1 VKQTG
6 LLLSSSSPTIHTYRS
21 GEGALFVNSYLIEG
35 ESGVVSIDAPML
47 VSDARAYRA
56 RLDAL
61 HKPLAG
67 VLLTHP
73 HPDHYNGLTELVAAL
88 DVPILALAD
97 VDREIRERDA
107 PKREQWGPVFGDEWP
122 ERSTFPSDTVDP
134 GSPVELAGLHF
145 TPIDAGAGESVSE
158 TIWRLDGDDAVAF
171 VGDLV
176 YNGTHS
182 YIADGLTREWIES
195 LDRCAGLL
203 DPAATL
209 YIGHGGPVGV
219 DALQRQKSYLMMLR
233 EVVGR
238 LARGADHLDDGAAD
252 ELVRI
257 MGDYTGGAP
266 LAWLLT
272 AGRDAVAAELSR
284 EKATA

>member
-1 VKQTG
+1 MP
-6 LLLSSSSPTIHTYRS
+6 PTIHTYRS
-21 GEGALFVNSYLIEG
+21 GESALFVNSYLVEG
-35 ESGVVSIDAPML
+35 EDGVVSIDAPMF

-73 HPDHYNGLTELVAAL
+73 HPDHYNGLTELVAGL

-107 PKREQWGPVFGDEWP
+107 AKREQWGPLFGDEWP
-122 ERSTFPSDTVDP
+122 TRSTFPSEIVEQ
-134 GSPVELAGLHF
+134 GSEVELAGLRF

-158 TIWRLDGDDAVAF
+158 TIWRLEGAGAVAF

-176 YNGTHS
+176 FDGTHS
-182 YIADGLTREWIES
+182 YIADGLTAAWIES
-195 LDRCAGLL
+195 LDRCAVLL

-219 DALQRQKSYLMMLR
+219 DALQRQKAYLMMLR
-233 EVVGR
+233 EVVRR
-238 LARGADHLDDGAAD
+238 LAEGADSLEDDAAD
-252 ELVRI
+252 ELARV

-266 LAWLLT
+266 LDWLLVR
-272 AGRDAVAAELSR
+272 GRDAVAAELAR
-284 EKATA
+284 ENGRP

>member
-1 VKQTG
+1 MP
-6 LLLSSSSPTIHTYRS
+6 PTIHTYRS
-21 GEGALFVNSYLIEG
+21 GASALFVNSYLVEG
-35 ESGVVSIDAPML
+35 EDGVVSIDAPML

-73 HPDHYNGLTELVAAL
+73 HPDHYNGLTELVAGL
-88 DVPILALAD
+88 DVPIVALAD

-107 PKREQWGPVFGDEWP
+107 AKRKQWGPLFGDEWP
-122 ERSTFPSDTVDP
+122 ERSTFPSEIVEP
-134 GSPVELAGLHF
+134 GSEVELAGLRF

-158 TIWRLDGDDAVAF
+158 TIWRLEGDGAIAF

-176 YNGTHS
+176 FDGTHS
-182 YIADGLTREWIES
+182 YIADGLTAAWIES
-195 LDRCAGLL
+195 LDRSAVLF

-219 DALQRQKSYLMMLR
+219 EALQRQKAYLMMLR
-233 EVVGR
+233 EVVRR
-238 LARGADHLDDGAAD
+238 LADGADSLDDDAAD
-252 ELVRI
+252 ELVRV
-257 MGDYTGGAP
+257 MADYTGGAP
-266 LAWLLT
+266 LDWLL
-272 AGRDAVAAELSR
+272 ARGRDAVAAELAR
-284 EKATA
+284 ENGS

>member
-1 VKQTG
+1 M
-6 LLLSSSSPTIHTYRS
+6 IHTYRS

-35 ESGVVSIDAPML
+35 ESGVVSVDSPML

-56 RLDAL
+56 RLDAV

-73 HPDHYNGLTELVAAL
+73 HPDHYNGLTELVAGL
-88 DVPILALAD
+88 DVPILALPD

-107 PKREQWGPVFGDEWP
+107 SKREQWGPVFGDEWP

-134 GSPVELAGLHF
+134 GSPVELAGLRF

-158 TIWRLDGDDAVAF
+158 TIWRLDGDEAVAF

-182 YIADGLTREWIES
+182 YVADGLTREWIES
-195 LDRCAGLL
+195 LDLCADLL

-209 YIGHGGPVGV
+209 YIGHGDPVGV

-238 LARGADHLDDGAAD
+238 LARGADHLDDDAAD

-272 AGRDAVAAELSR
+272 AGRDAVAAELTR